1 MEEVEAPQVLDGA
14 MGESSNLQLLEVS
27 VRHFG
32 ARNADCFEVTHG
44 ILYMSRLIRF

>member
-1 MEEVEAPQVLDGA
+1 MEEVKAPQVLDGA

-32 ARNADCFEVTHG
+32 WRANCFEVTHG
-44 ILYMSRLIRF
+44 IL

>member
-27 VRHFG
+27 
-32 ARNADCFEVTHG
+32 E
-44 ILYMSRLIRF
+44 ILL

>member
-27 VRHFG
+27 
-32 ARNADCFEVTHG
+32 E
-44 ILYMSRLIRF
+44 MLIVLR